1 MPASVGIRGEAVA
14 PPVHPNRRTEARASR
29 PNRIRVSPLEGQQ
42 RENAELGAK
51 VPRASFGEQ
60 LSRDLRNRGRTASA
74 LRWRVAS
81 GLCLMRG
88 RGLTI
93 RLFQLGIPLGTI
105 ESLFITHFHSDH
117 LNGLPDYF
125 LTSYLRTPYAVRNK
139 EMRLA
144 GPSTM

>member
-1 MPASVGIRGEAVA
+1 
-14 PPVHPNRRTEARASR
+14 
-29 PNRIRVSPLEGQQ
+29 
-42 RENAELGAK
+42 
-51 VPRASFGEQ
+51 
-60 LSRDLRNRGRTASA
+60 
-74 LRWRVAS
+74 
-81 GLCLMRG
+81 MRG

-144 GPSTM
+144 GPTGIKRISEAMREVQRDLSRHEALLRIERATDVYVAYVQLVRKTRQVAGGYIKEAHYRETGEWIGEEAPHGPLEDEAAA